1 MSHSEAAVRIATEKR
16 VHEDVCDESFS
27 PSVKLRAYVNYYSCQ
42 QSGVRSSV
50 LLSCGHTGR
59 VGIEHSQQVGQG
71 DRKGQVRGGELGL
84 EGRLGFEYLVGT
96 WSTETALA
104 QPLQEAVRIR
114 REDTCQAHL
123 SGRLR

>member
-1 MSHSEAAVRIATEKR
+1 MMSMSHSEAAVRIATEKR

-59 VGIEHSQQVGQG
+59 VGIE